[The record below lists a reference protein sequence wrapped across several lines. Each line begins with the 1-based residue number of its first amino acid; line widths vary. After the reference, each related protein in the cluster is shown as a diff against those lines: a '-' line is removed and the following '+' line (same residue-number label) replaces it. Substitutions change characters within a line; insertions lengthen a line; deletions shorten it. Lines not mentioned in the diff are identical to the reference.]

1 MGLFKNKHL
10 CPTCSHAIL
19 NNRWTFNEETCVT
32 ESDPIWHCEY
42 DHKPR
47 EHVAECEN
55 YDKRKTSVI
64 TEYA

>member
-10 CPTCSHAIL
+10 CPTCRHAIL
-19 NNRWTFNEETCVT
+19 NNRWTFN
-32 ESDPIWHCEY
+32 DPIWHCEM

-47 EHVAECEN
+47 EHVSECEN

-64 TEYA
+64 IEYA